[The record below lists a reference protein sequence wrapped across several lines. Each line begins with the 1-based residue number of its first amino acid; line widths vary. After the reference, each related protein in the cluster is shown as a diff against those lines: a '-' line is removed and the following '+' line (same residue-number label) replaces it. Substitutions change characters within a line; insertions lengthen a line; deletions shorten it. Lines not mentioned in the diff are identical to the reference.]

1 MNTSSCER
9 LERRLERRFAADA
22 VESDLRRNALDEP
35 VSTLP
40 GPHSTMSVTPEASM
54 AFTILVHCTA
64 DDTCCARSARI
75 SSGVV

>member
-35 VSTLP
+35 R
-40 GPHSTMSVTPEASM
+40 PHSTMSVTPEASM